1 MMQLGRFQFGLSTAA
16 YQELRRS
23 TQFTWA
29 EQQKFGRLA
38 TLQFTGPGSDTITL
52 TGVIYPEFMGGSG
65 RLSDLRALGATGKP
79 QQLLDGDGNLMG
91 MWVIESVEEG
101 QSVFAGYGKP
111 RKQEFTLN
119 IRKRSE

>member
-52 TGVIYPEFMGGSG
+52 TGVIYPEFMGGGG